1 MSLTKIRKGLNVPI
15 AGEPGQVITEGKVS
29 KKVALIG
36 YDYVGMKP
44 TMAAAVGDRVKLG
57 QLLFTDKKMAGLNFT
72 APGAGT
78 ITAINRGPKR
88 VFESIVIELADKEDE
103 ITFDSYQE
111 DRLAD
116 LDAEK
121 VKNNLIRSGLWLS
134 LRARPFGRTANPAD
148 SPHSLFVTA
157 MDTNPLAPSL
167 EKILA
172 GNEKDF
178 QNGLKVISRLTAGK
192 IFLCK
197 SPGANIPTV
206 DLASLVTAEFSG
218 PHPAGNVGTHIHFL
232 DPVHRRKTVW
242 HIDAQDVVAVGKLF
256 TTGRIPVER
265 VVSLA
270 GPAAKQ
276 PRLIK
281 TRIGA
286 SIEDLVADE
295 LKENGAG
302 VRVISGSVLSGRTA
316 AGPVAFL
323 GRYHQQISALAEA
336 GKRRFLGWLNPG
348 WNSFS
353 VKRILLSSLFRRK
366 KFAFNTDISG
376 GHRSIFP
383 LGVYEDVMPMDFE
396 ITYMLRALMV
406 KDVEEAEN
414 LGCLE
419 LCEEDLALC
428 SFVSPSKIEYG
439 PVLRENL
446 TIIEKEG

>member
-1 MSLTKIRKGLNVPI
+1 MGLTKIKKGLNVPI
-15 AGEPGQVITEGKVS
+15 AGEPEPVITEGKVLR
-29 KKVALIG
+29 KVALIG

-57 QLLFTDKKMAGLNFT
+57 QLLFTDKKMAGVKFT

-88 VFESIVIELADKEDE
+88 VFESIVIQLDDKEDE
-103 ITFDSYQE
+103 ITFDAYKENQ
-111 DRLAD
+111 LAD
-116 LDAEK
+116 LETGK
-121 VKNNLIRSGLWLS
+121 VKNLLIESGLWVC
-134 LRARPFGRTANPAD
+134 LRARPFGKTANPAD
-148 SPHSLFVTA
+148 TPHSIFVTA
-157 MDTNPLAPSL
+157 MDTNPLAPAV

-172 GNEKDF
+172 GQEKDF

-192 IFLCK
+192 LFLCK
-197 SPGANIPTV
+197 SPGANIPTA
-206 DLASLVTAEFSG
+206 DLAPLSIEEFSG

-232 DPVHRRKTVW
+232 DPVHRGKTVW
-242 HIDAQDVVAVGKLF
+242 HIDAQDAAVVGKLF
-256 TTGRIPVER
+256 TTGRISVER

-270 GPAAKQ
+270 GPAVKQ

-286 SIEDLVADE
+286 SVEDLVADE
-295 LKENGAG
+295 LKENRAK

-316 AGPVAFL
+316 VGPAAFL
-323 GRYHQQISALAEA
+323 GRYHQQIPVLEEA
-336 GKRRFLGWLNPG
+336 GKRRFFGWLNPG
-348 WNSFS
+348 WNLFS
-353 VKRILLSSLFRRK
+353 VKPILISSLFRRE
-366 KFAFNTDISG
+366 KFAFNTDIHG
-376 GHRSIFP
+376 GQRAIFP
-383 LGVYEDVMPMDFE
+383 FGVYEQVMPMDFE
-396 ITYMLRALMV
+396 ITYLLRALMV